1 MGTFDWNHDGKT
13 DWQDDMV
20 FNEVISKDSSSGN
33 DDDGEF
39 PTLGSSGR
47 SHSSNNTTPQRT
59 NAAPRRQSASAIHI
73 GGLTKLAIGVDLFL
87 CVIALFGGKI
97 DIIDDLL
104 GFGVLACIFTSW
116 LESDS

>member
-1 MGTFDWNHDGKT
+1 MGTFDWNRDGKT

-47 SHSSNNTTPQRT
+47 SYSSSKTTPQRT
-59 NAAPRRQSASAIHI
+59 NSAPRRQSGPAIHI
-73 GGLTKLAIGVDLFL
+73 GGLTMLAIAVTIFL
-87 CVIALFGGKI
+87 CISALLMGYGN
-97 DIIDDLL
+97 IIGDLL
-104 GFGVLACIFTSW
+104 GFGFLGCLFTSW
-116 LESDS
+116 LEKNP

>member
-1 MGTFDWNHDGKT
+1 MGTFDWNRDGKT

-33 DDDGEF
+33 DNNGEF

-47 SHSSNNTTPQRT
+47 SYSSSKTTPQQT
-59 NAAPRRQSASAIHI
+59 NSIPRRQSGPAIHI
-73 GGLTKLAIGVDLFL
+73 GGLTVLAICADLFL
-87 CVIALFGGKI
+87 CMIALFSGKI
-97 DIIDDLL
+97 GIIDDLL

-116 LESDS
+116 LENNP